1 MRILPLNI
9 NDNNTFKRKPSAKEM
24 EVYTNSINEG
34 LKLLNKQVD
43 IIIHNSSA
51 PSVGKENTGIGSLFS
66 KTVQTKLIPF
76 LKSHGFTGIQQEPNN
91 LRKPN
96 DASPYA
102 PESSAKNIFV
112 IPLEKLTTEKY
123 AKILPKKLFD
133 KIVKNNP
140 DKENVHYDY
149 IRKAYDNAL
158 RTAYE
163 NFRRCS
169 DYKLK
174 FEFFTF
180 KQQNR
185 KELEQ
190 SAIFRILQD
199 KYNTY
204 WKEWK
209 GIDKNLFAP
218 KNEEE
223 AKLAEDRLLDLKTS
237 HALDIDFF
245 MFKQFLIEKENNA
258 SNELTKKTGIKII
271 GDSPVASPEADEWVN
286 QDLFMENKAL
296 GCPPDAFSPD
306 GQRWGFGYFKPEEIF
321 NPNGTLGKAGEI
333 LKKKYDNYFKSFPG
347 GLRIDHVIGLV
358 DPFIYTVDSAKMTAE
373 NSGRIYS
380 EGIYKKS
387 KDEYSNIME
396 KIVLRAAKENGLT
409 KDNLICED
417 LGEKNIPTQSV
428 MKRLDLSGITVTQWD
443 HRGLIAPRNNTIMI
457 GSHDN
462 QSFLEFIDKEMFGKK
477 DDRFYKKTA
486 LLAEDT
492 IPHHSTK
499 KALSEYTE
507 ELRNDKKKFLDASY
521 VELFTSPAKR
531 VQIFFA
537 DFFGIPKTYN
547 RPGTINGNWSL
558 RINENYEND
567 YYKAVSDGKAP
578 NLAKIIAS
586 ALRHRGLDKHH
597 AKLMHNL
604 DNSAKILEEV

>member
-9 NDNNTFKRKPSAKEM
+9 DNNSSFKRRPSGKEM
-24 EVYTNSINEG
+24 EIYTNSVNEG

-51 PSVGKENTGIGSLFS
+51 PSVASENTGIGSLFS
-66 KTVQTKLIPF
+66 NTVQKKLIPF

-91 LRKPN
+91 LRKPD

-123 AKILPKKLFD
+123 AKILPKALFN

-149 IRKAYDNAL
+149 VRKNYDNAL

-174 FEFFTF
+174 FEFFIF

-185 KELEQ
+185 NELEP

-199 KYNTY
+199 KHKTY

-218 KNEEE
+218 RNEEE
-223 AKLAEDRLLDLKTS
+223 AKWAENRLLDLKTS
-237 HALDIDFF
+237 HALGIDFF
-245 MFKQFLIEKENNA
+245 MFKQFLIDKENKESNA
-258 SNELTKKTGIKII
+258 LAKKTGVKII
-271 GDSPVASPEADEWVN
+271 GDSPVASPAADEWVN

-306 GQRWGFGYFKPEEIF
+306 GQRWDFGYFKPEEIF
-321 NPNGTLGKAGEI
+321 NPDGTLGKAGKI
-333 LKKKYDNYFKSFPG
+333 LKKKYDAYFESFPG

-380 EGIYKKS
+380 DGVYKKS
-387 KDEYSNIME
+387 KSEYSNIME
-396 KIVLRAAKENGLT
+396 KIVLRAAKDHGMDKN
-409 KDNLICED
+409 NVICED
-417 LGEKNIPTQSV
+417 LGDENIPTQRV
-428 MKRLDLSGITVTQWD
+428 MKQLDLSGLTVTQWD
-443 HRGLIAPRNNTIMI
+443 HRGAIAPRNNTIMI

-462 QSFLEFIDKEMFGKK
+462 KSFLEFIEQDMFGNKN
-477 DDRFYKKTA
+477 DRFYKKTA

-492 IPHHSTK
+492 VPMHSTK
-499 KALSEYTE
+499 KALAEYTE
-507 ELRNDKKKFLDASY
+507 EIRNNKKKFLDASY
-521 VELFTSPAKR
+521 TELFASPAKR

-558 RINENYEND
+558 RINENYENE
-567 YYKAVSDGKAP
+567 YYKAVSEGKAP
-578 NLAKIIAS
+578 NLAQTIAA

-604 DNSAKILEEV
+604 DNSAKILEEA